1 MIELNLLPEVKQ
13 EYIKAQRIKRL
24 VFSVCVIISIASV
37 TLFVLLFLVESWQKH
52 TLSNVSSDVT
62 SKTNELKGKPHLNEV
77 LTVQNQLSSL
87 NTLHR
92 SEPIT
97 TRLFDYLNQVT
108 PSNLT
113 ISSLTV
119 DFTANTLTLSGSAT
133 DTSTINQFIDTLN
146 FTKYYIGS
154 DKTTLTNAFS
164 SVVLSSDSQ
173 SNQNNTSLP
182 ASYSATTNFDPALF
196 DSSKQISL
204 YIPNQITTRSTLE
217 NPGPLFTQST
227 NKPSKSGSGQ

>member
-24 VFSVCVIISIASV
+24 VFSVCVLISIASV
-37 TLFVLLFLVESWQKH
+37 TVFVLLFLVESWQKH
-52 TLSNVSSDVT
+52 TLSNVNSDVT
-62 SKTNELKGKPHLNEV
+62 SKTSELKGKPHLNEV

-92 SEPIT
+92 GEPIT

-113 ISSLTV
+113 ISNLSV
-119 DFTANTLTLSGSAT
+119 DFTANTLNLSGSAT
-133 DTSTINQFIDTLN
+133 NTTSINQFVDTLN

-164 SVVLSSDSQ
+164 SVVLQADSQ
-173 SNQNNTSLP
+173 SNQSDSPFP
-182 ASYSATTNFDPALF
+182 ASYSITTSIDPALF

-204 YIPNQITTRSTLE
+204 YIPNQVTTRSTLE
-217 NPGPLFTQST
+217 NPGPLFTQSPT
-227 NKPSKSGSGQ
+227 KPSKSGGGQ